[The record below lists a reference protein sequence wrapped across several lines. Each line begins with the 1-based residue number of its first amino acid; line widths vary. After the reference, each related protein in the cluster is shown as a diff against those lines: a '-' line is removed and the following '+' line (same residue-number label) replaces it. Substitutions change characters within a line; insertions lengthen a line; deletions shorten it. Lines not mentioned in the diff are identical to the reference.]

1 MSKEEKIQDYPFLHF
16 PLCEPKGPRRR
27 EPEQQ
32 YTKLGK
38 GGNRPYSP
46 VAAHLSRDKKMQS
59 ITEKLR
65 SARKTSGRHYSLY
78 AQRPY
83 PRRLYFAVV
92 DFPFW
97 SVDSRFVP
105 PVLEDISISLCSFSF
120 SGLDSAFLF
129 SPSSLFSVAAI
140 RSNASSSF
148 SSSLPGSSSSDSS
161 SSDSSPSSE
170 SVETSDPSLGVM
182 VWPAPPVERTELLVT
197 LISNSSGL
205 SSNQVG

>member
-92 DFPFW
+92 RLSFLVSRFQVCPSGLGRYINLLVLFFLFRFRLSFPFLTLI
-97 SVDSRFVP
+97 
-105 PVLEDISISLCSFSF
+105 PVLSC
-120 SGLDSAFLF
+120 
-129 SPSSLFSVAAI
+129 
-140 RSNASSSF
+140 
-148 SSSLPGSSSSDSS
+148 
-161 SSDSSPSSE
+161 
-170 SVETSDPSLGVM
+170 
-182 VWPAPPVERTELLVT
+182 
-197 LISNSSGL
+197 SNSF
-205 SSNQVG
+205 

>member
-1 MSKEEKIQDYPFLHF
+1 
-16 PLCEPKGPRRR
+16 
-27 EPEQQ
+27 
-32 YTKLGK
+32 
-38 GGNRPYSP
+38 
-46 VAAHLSRDKKMQS
+46 MQS

-83 PRRLYFAVV
+83 PRRLYFAVI

-148 SSSLPGSSSSDSS
+148 SSSLPGSSSSNSSSSDSS

-205 SSNQVG
+205 SSNLVG